1 MTKLNAGLFGALS
14 GKIGNVVVVNRG
26 KTTYVRSVPKYT
38 EESWTDSQRQVR
50 KRFALVSKFCQEY
63 KKSIIFPIWNLLP
76 GPSSGYNKFLGTNIK
91 AFDKEGNIM
100 DMSLLHFSNGVL
112 TPPLNLSVEKRQ
124 GEVAISWSND
134 TALSRTRTKDKLMF
148 MAVKDG
154 DGTTNGEITG
164 PVITGS
170 ITNGSKAI
178 SPTFAG
184 QIIIGPEITSPE
196 ITDPVITSPEINS
209 PEINSP
215 ENTSQIITDPEITDP
230 VITSPENA
238 SPIIT
243 GPHQTAVTRG
253 QMEAVIA
260 NADESIVGLYLF
272 FAASDRKAFSPD
284 RYLVV

>member
-26 KTTYVRSVPKYT
+26 KNAYVRSVPKYT
-38 EESWTDSQRQVR
+38 EESWTDNQRQVR

-91 AFDKEGNIM
+91 AFDKEGHIM

-148 MAVKDG
+148 MAVKEG
-154 DGTTNGEITG
+154 DGTTNGDIAGQINIGSIT
-164 PVITGS
+164 IGS

-178 SPTFAG
+178 SPTVAG
-184 QIIIGPEITSPE
+184 QIITGPEITSPE
-196 ITDPVITSPEINS
+196 ITSPEITSPI
-209 PEINSP
+209 
-215 ENTSQIITDPEITDP
+215 ITDP
-230 VITSPENA
+230 VITSPENT
-238 SPIIT
+238 SPKVTGPIIT

-260 NADESIVGLYLF
+260 NADESIIGLYLF
-272 FAASDRKAFSPD
+272 FAASDGEAFSPD
-284 RYLVV
+284 RYLVVG